1 MANKIPWSSLYSAFR
16 QKFPNWRSQVLHW
29 EPYDFMKILIECKNG
44 RYLIY
49 DHSSGVITI
58 VSKYFIEGERQTW
71 RDNSQLD
78 AKSGQL
84 HQ

>member
-1 MANKIPWSSLYSAFR
+1 MSKKIPWTTLYSAFR

-44 RYLIY
+44 KFLIY
-49 DHSSGVITI
+49 DHSTGVVRFVT
-58 VSKYFIEGERQTW
+58 KEMIERKRHGW
-71 RDNSQLD
+71 RDNYQLD
-78 AKSGQL
+78 AKSEQQ